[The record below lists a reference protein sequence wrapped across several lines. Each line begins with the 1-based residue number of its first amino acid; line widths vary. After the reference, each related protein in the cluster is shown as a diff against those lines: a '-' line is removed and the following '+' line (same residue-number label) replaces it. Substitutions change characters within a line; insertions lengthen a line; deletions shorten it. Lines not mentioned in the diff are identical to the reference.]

1 MPLWGKAVT
10 AMKNTMTK
18 TKKIA
23 LAGLLAALA
32 FGLSYIE
39 FLLPFDAVGI
49 PGFKLGLANLAVML
63 ALYRLGSGE
72 AAAVSGV
79 RLVLSLLLFGSVT
92 GFLYSVAGAVLSL
105 AGMIVLKRTNRFGV
119 PGVSV
124 AGGVLHNAGQTLCAM
139 VILGTAG
146 IVSYLPLLLI
156 TGAVTGAVNGGVL
169 FMILK
174 RIGEKKHE

>member
-1 MPLWGKAVT
+1 MT
-10 AMKNTMTK
+10 AMNNTMTK
-18 TKKIA
+18 TRKIA

-39 FLLPFDAVGI
+39 FLLPSFDAVGI

-63 ALYRLGSGE
+63 ALYRIGPGS

-105 AGMIVLKRTNRFGV
+105 AGMILLRKTDRFGV
-119 PGVSV
+119 LGVSV
-124 AGGVLHNAGQTLCAM
+124 AGGVLHNVGQILCAM
-139 VILGTAG
+139 AVLGTAG
-146 IVSYLPLLLI
+146 IVSYLPVLLV

-169 FMILK
+169 RMILK
-174 RIGEKKHE
+174 RIGEKKNG